1 MPTYADAGVGPSHNE
16 AAPSPS
22 TSPAVATITAPC
34 PSAAEIAEYL
44 ERKEEVRTAMADFGS
59 RFFDLKSETGNG
71 AQLVGLLNQGATC
84 YMNSLLQALFMT
96 PIFRERLFA
105 WRRSSGNDGGGEEG
119 EEALSASRSIPLELQ
134 RLFASLL
141 LSSQSAVSTKN
152 LTTAFGK
159 DFHR

>member
-1 MPTYADAGVGPSHNE
+1 MPTYVEAGVGPNHDGGQES
-16 AAPSPS
+16 ARMAQ
-22 TSPAVATITAPC
+22 VATFTAPC
-34 PSAAEIAEYL
+34 PTAADIASFMS
-44 ERKEEVRTAMADFGS
+44 RKEEVRAALSEYGS
-59 RFFDLKSETGNG
+59 LYFDKRSDGDEGHNH
-71 AQLVGLLNQGATC
+71 VGLLNQGATC

-105 WRRSSGNDGGGEEG
+105 WRGSGSSGGSSGDGLQPPTP
-119 EEALSASRSIPLELQ
+119 ATSIPREMQ

-141 LSSQSAVSTKN
+141 LSSQSAVSTKD